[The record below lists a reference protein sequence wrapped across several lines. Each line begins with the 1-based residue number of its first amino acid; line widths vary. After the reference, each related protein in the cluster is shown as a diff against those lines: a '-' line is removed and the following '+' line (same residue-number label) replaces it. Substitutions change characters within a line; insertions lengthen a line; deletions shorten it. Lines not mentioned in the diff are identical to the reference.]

1 MSEFQKKTRTKKN
14 NMPDPEHTI
23 ESAQIIGIITSMV
36 FSAFFSGVEMA
47 FVSSNKLY
55 FELKAKQNILSAK
68 IISHFNKTPSRFIGT
83 MLIGNTLSLVA
94 YGIFM
99 EEYLH
104 HTILS
109 IIDINAILARL
120 LATVLAT
127 IIILTTSEFTPK
139 SVFLINPDAILEFL
153 AIPIWIINT
162 LMFPLV
168 WLTVGLSK
176 WFITNVLRLTYSE
189 EKPAFGL
196 TDLNHYLQNLNRK
209 ISTEE
214 ENEVDTKIFHNALE
228 FKQVKVRDCMI
239 PRTEITAIELEEGI
253 EGLTKTFIE
262 SGHSKVLVYKE
273 TLEEV
278 IGYCHSLALFKKPKD
293 LQSILTS
300 IPIVPEAMPA
310 NDLMIKFSKER
321 KSLAIVVDEFG
332 STSGLV
338 SMEDVMEQIFG
349 EIQDEYDNSED
360 WIEKQLDD
368 NTFVLSGRH
377 EIDYLNEKYEWN
389 LPEGDYETLGGMLI
403 SLYEDIPEVNE
414 TIILSPFNFQ
424 ILTVTDAR
432 IDTVKVIITDKLTQ
446 KEEPKTKH

>member
-1 MSEFQKKTRTKKN
+1 MNETNLTLDN
-14 NMPDPEHTI
+14 T
-23 ESAQIIGIITSMV
+23 QIIGIIASMV

-55 FELKAKQNILSAK
+55 FELKAKQEILSAK
-68 IISHFNKTPSRFIGT
+68 IISNFNQHPSRFIGT

-99 EEYLH
+99 EEFLH
-104 HTILS
+104 HVVLHYLS
-109 IIDINAILARL
+109 INEILARL
-120 LATVLAT
+120 IASIVAT
-127 IIILTTSEFTPK
+127 ILILMTSEFTPK

-153 AIPIWIINT
+153 AIPIWVVYT

-168 WLTVGLSK
+168 WVTVGLSK
-176 WFITNVLRLTYSE
+176 WFITKVLRLNYSE

-196 TDLNHYLQNLNRK
+196 TDLNHYVQNLNRK
-209 ISTEE
+209 VSTEQE
-214 ENEVDTKIFHNALE
+214 AEVDHKIFHNALE

-239 PRTEITAIELEEGI
+239 PRTEITAIDLEDGI
-253 EGLTKTFIE
+253 EKLKEVFLE

-278 IGYCHSLALFKKPKD
+278 VGYCHSLALFKKPKD

-310 NDLMIKFSKER
+310 NDLMFKLSKER
-321 KSLAIVVDEFG
+321 KSLALVVDEFG

-338 SMEDVMEQIFG
+338 SMEDVMEKIFG
-349 EIQDEYDNSED
+349 EIQDEYDDSED
-360 WIEKQLDD
+360 WIEKQIDET
-368 NTFVLSGRH
+368 TFVLSGRH

-403 SLYEDIPEVNE
+403 SLYEDIPQVNE
-414 TIILSPFNFQ
+414 LITLAPFQFQ
-424 ILTVTDAR
+424 IMTTTDAR
-432 IDTVKVIITDKLTQ
+432 IDTVKVLITGKITPAPSAELL
-446 KEEPKTKH
+446 H

>member
-1 MSEFQKKTRTKKN
+1 
-14 NMPDPEHTI
+14 
-23 ESAQIIGIITSMV
+23 MV

-55 FELKAKQNILSAK
+55 FELKAKQDLLSAK
-68 IISHFNKTPSRFIGT
+68 IISHFNQKPSQFIGT

-104 HTILS
+104 H
-109 IIDINAILARL
+109 AILTNIPYITNEIVARL
-120 LATVLAT
+120 LASIVAT
-127 IIILTTSEFTPK
+127 ILILTTSEFTPK
-139 SVFLINPDAILEFL
+139 SIFLINPDAILEFL
-153 AIPIWIINT
+153 AIPIWIVNS

-176 WFITNVLRLTYSE
+176 WFITRVLRLNYSE

-209 ISTEE
+209 VSTEE

-253 EGLTKTFIE
+253 EGLSQVFIE
-262 SGHSKVLVYKE
+262 SGHSKVLVYKDS
-273 TLEEV
+273 LEEV

-293 LQSILTS
+293 IQSILTS

-321 KSLAIVVDEFG
+321 KSLALVVDEFG

-349 EIQDEYDNSED
+349 EIQDEYDASED
-360 WIEKQLDD
+360 WIEKQVDEQ
-368 NTFVLSGRH
+368 TYILSGRH

-403 SLYEDIPEVNE
+403 SIYEDIPEANE
-414 TIILSPFNFQ
+414 MITLAPFQFQ
-424 ILTVTDAR
+424 IVSVVDAK
-432 IDTVKVIITDKLTQ
+432 IDTVKVTITGKINP
-446 KEEPKTKH
+446 KEDLSAKSKH

>member
-1 MSEFQKKTRTKKN
+1 MNETNLTLDN
-14 NMPDPEHTI
+14 T
-23 ESAQIIGIITSMV
+23 QIIGIIASMV

-55 FELKAKQNILSAK
+55 FELKAKQEILSAK
-68 IISHFNKTPSRFIGT
+68 IISNFNQHPSRFIGT

-99 EEYLH
+99 EEFLH
-104 HTILS
+104 HVVLHYLS
-109 IIDINAILARL
+109 INEILARL
-120 LATVLAT
+120 IASIVAT
-127 IIILTTSEFTPK
+127 ILILMTSEFTPK

-153 AIPIWIINT
+153 AIPIWLVYT

-168 WLTVGLSK
+168 WVTVGLSK
-176 WFITNVLRLTYSE
+176 WFITKVLRLNYSE

-196 TDLNHYLQNLNRK
+196 TDLNHYVQNLNRK
-209 ISTEE
+209 VSTEQE
-214 ENEVDTKIFHNALE
+214 AEVDHKIFHNALE

-239 PRTEITAIELEEGI
+239 PRTEITAIDLEDGI
-253 EGLTKTFIE
+253 EKLKEVFLE
-262 SGHSKVLVYKE
+262 SGHSKVLVFKE

-278 IGYCHSLALFKKPKD
+278 VGYCHSLALFKKPKD

-310 NDLMIKFSKER
+310 NDLMFKLSKER
-321 KSLAIVVDEFG
+321 KSLALVVDEFG

-338 SMEDVMEQIFG
+338 SMEDVMEKIFG
-349 EIQDEYDNSED
+349 EIQDEYDDSED
-360 WIEKQLDD
+360 WIEKQIDD
-368 NTFVLSGRH
+368 TTFVLSGRH

-403 SLYEDIPEVNE
+403 SLYEDIPQVNE
-414 TIILSPFNFQ
+414 LITLAPFQFQ
-424 ILTVTDAR
+424 ILTTTDAR
-432 IDTVKVIITDKLTQ
+432 IDTVKVMITGKITPAPSADLL
-446 KEEPKTKH
+446 H

>member
-1 MSEFQKKTRTKKN
+1 
-14 NMPDPEHTI
+14 
-23 ESAQIIGIITSMV
+23 MV

-68 IISHFNKTPSRFIGT
+68 IIAHFNQSPSQFIGT

-99 EEYLH
+99 EEFLH
-104 HTILS
+104 HL
-109 IIDINAILARL
+109 ILANLPWITNEIIARL
-120 LATVLAT
+120 IASIVAT

-139 SVFLINPDAILEFL
+139 SIFLINPDAILEFL
-153 AIPIWIINT
+153 AVPIWIINT

-176 WFITNVLRLTYSE
+176 WFITRVLRLSYSE

-209 ISTEE
+209 VSTEE

-239 PRTEITAIELEEGI
+239 PRTEITAIEIEEGI
-253 EGLTKTFIE
+253 EGLKKVFIE

-278 IGYCHSLALFKKPKD
+278 VGYCHSLALFKKPKD
-293 LQSILTS
+293 IQSILTS

-310 NDLMIKFSKER
+310 NDLMLKFSKER

-349 EIQDEYDNSED
+349 EIQDEFDDTED
-360 WIEKQLDD
+360 WIEKRLDD
-368 NTFVLSGRH
+368 HTYILSGRH
-377 EIDYLNEKYEWN
+377 EIDYLNEKYNWN

-403 SLYEDIPEVNE
+403 HLYEDIPAVNE
-414 TIILSPFNFQ
+414 VITLSALQFQ
-424 ILTVTDAR
+424 IMTVTDAR
-432 IDTVKVIITDKLTQ
+432 IDTVKVIISGN
-446 KEEPKTKH
+446 PITK